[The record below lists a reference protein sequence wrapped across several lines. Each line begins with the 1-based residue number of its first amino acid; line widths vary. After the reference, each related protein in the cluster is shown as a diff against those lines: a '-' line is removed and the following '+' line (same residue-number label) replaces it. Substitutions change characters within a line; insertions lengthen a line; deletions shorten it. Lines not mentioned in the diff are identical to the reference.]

1 MSYHDKY
8 SVLLTF
14 LELQLRFMAMVLA
27 NLPSETDGDMHQS
40 LRMHIADLQMSH
52 KSWVDKMKGK
62 RIKHKNTRQ
71 QTYG

>member
-1 MSYHDKY
+1 MITADI
-8 SVLLTF
+8 VDI
-14 LELQLRFMAMVLA
+14 LELQLTFMVMVLA
-27 NLPSETDGDMHQS
+27 NLPSETDGDIHQS